1 MNCDFHYLNH
11 IVATHI
17 LTQTPPAFLQVLDS
31 RIVKRQEMFY
41 HKLQEMDGGGAPRE
55 CGQTKIR
62 LCVPRR
68 MMSRRSHLTRGSS
81 NQLPCLCSKRPPSV
95 KRLVGH
101 NGELHN
107 RNIIHK
113 YLHSL
118 ALLDDIY

>member
-1 MNCDFHYLNH
+1 
-11 IVATHI
+11 
-17 LTQTPPAFLQVLDS
+17 
-31 RIVKRQEMFY
+31 MFY
-41 HKLQEMDGGGAPRE
+41 PKLQQMDEGGAPRE

-62 LCVPRR
+62 LCVPSR

-81 NQLPCLCSKRPPSV
+81 NQLACLWSKQPPSL
-95 KRLVGH
+95 KTLVGH